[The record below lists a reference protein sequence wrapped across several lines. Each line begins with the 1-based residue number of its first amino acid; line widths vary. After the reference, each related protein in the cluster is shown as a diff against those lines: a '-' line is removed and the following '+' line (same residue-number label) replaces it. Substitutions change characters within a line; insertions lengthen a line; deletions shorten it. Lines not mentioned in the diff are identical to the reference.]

1 MAQQKSTQLDKMA
14 IGGIAHMRLAM
25 PTETAHLAVVE
36 GLTGNPDGRT
46 QAPITFTQVGDQT
59 YVEGYRHNLFVNQGL
74 EAALDSMFGDLTAVP
89 ITHIALSGDNGAVT
103 ATTADIDPS
112 GTGFSPKVTA
122 NTSRTNRTAGADNT
136 WTQDD
141 VSFSVRKVGLLTGA
155 LKTNVVNI
163 IGGTGNQP
171 FTVDL
176 TSQATFTLTI
186 GIDVT
191 LAAT

>member
-1 MAQQKSTQLDKMA
+1 MAQQKSTQYDQFQV
-14 IGGIAHMRLAM
+14 GGVVHLQVAM
-25 PTETAHLAVVE
+25 PTETAHLAVLE

-46 QAPITFTQVGDQT
+46 QAPITYTQQGDQT
-59 YVEGYRHNLFVNQGL
+59 LVEGYRHNLFVNQGL

-103 ATTADIDPS
+103 ATTADID
-112 GTGFSPKVTA
+112 
-122 NTSRTNRTAGADNT
+122 TSRTNRTAGADNT
-136 WTQDD
+136 WTQAD
-141 VSFSVRKVGLLTGA
+141 VSFSVRKVGFLTGS
-155 LKTNVVNI
+155 LKTDVVNI

>member
-1 MAQQKSTQLDKMA
+1 MTQKSTHKDALNV
-14 IGGIAHMRLAM
+14 GGIAHMRLTV
-25 PTETAHLAVVE
+25 PTETAHLAIVE

-46 QAPITFTQVGDQT
+46 QASIAWTLDGDQT
-59 YVEGYRHNLFVNQGL
+59 HIDGYLHNVFVNQGL

-89 ITHIALSGDNGAVT
+89 ITHIALSGDNSEVT

-122 NTSRTNRTAGADNT
+122 NTARTNRTAGGDNT
-136 WTQDD
+136 WTQED
-141 VSFSVRKVGLLTGA
+141 VSFAVRKVGFLTGG
-155 LKTNVVNI
+155 LKTDVVNI

-191 LAAT
+191 LSAT

>member
-1 MAQQKSTQLDKMA
+1 MAQQKSTQYDKMNV
-14 IGGIAHMRLAM
+14 GGVVHMRLTM

-46 QAPITFTQVGDQT
+46 QAPIAWTLNGEQTQ
-59 YVEGYRHNLFVNQGL
+59 VEGYRHNLFVNQGL
-74 EAALDSMFGDLTAVP
+74 EAALDSMFGDLTADR
-89 ITHIALSGDNGAVT
+89 ITHIALSGDNAAVT

-155 LKTNVVNI
+155 LKTDVVNI

>member
-1 MAQQKSTQLDKMA
+1 MQSRATHKDALLL
-14 IGGIAHMRLAM
+14 GGIAHMRLTV
-25 PTETAHLAVVE
+25 PTETAHLAIVE
-36 GLTGNPDGRT
+36 GLTGNADGRT
-46 QAPITFTQVGDQT
+46 AAPIAFRQDGNITHI
-59 YVEGYRHNLFVNQGL
+59 EGYLHNIFVNQGL
-74 EAALDSMFGDLTAVP
+74 EAALDSMFGDLTADR
-89 ITHIALSGDNGAVT
+89 ITHIALSGDNAAVT

-112 GTGFSPKVTA
+112 GTGFAPKVTA

-136 WTQDD
+136 WTQAD
-141 VSFSVRKVGLLTGA
+141 VSFSVRKVGFLTGA
-155 LKTNVVNI
+155 LKTDVVNI

-191 LAAT
+191 LTAT

>member
-1 MAQQKSTQLDKMA
+1 MAQQKSTQYDQFQV
-14 IGGIAHMRLAM
+14 GGVVHLQVAM
-25 PTETAHLAVVE
+25 PTETAHLAVLE

-46 QAPITFTQVGDQT
+46 QAPITYTQQGDQT
-59 YVEGYRHNLFVNQGL
+59 LVEGYRHNLFVNQGL

-136 WTQDD
+136 WTQAD
-141 VSFSVRKVGLLTGA
+141 VSFSVRKVGFLTGS
-155 LKTNVVNI
+155 LKTDVVNI

>member
-1 MAQQKSTQLDKMA
+1 MQSVSTQKDAMQ
-14 IGGIAHMRLAM
+14 IGGIAHIRLTLPAA
-25 PTETAHLAVVE
+25 TAHLAIVE

-46 QAPITFTQVGDQT
+46 AAPIAFTRQGDQT
-59 YVEGYRHNLFVNQGL
+59 HIEGYLHNLFVNQGL
-74 EAALDSMFGDLTAVP
+74 EAALDSLFGDLTADR
-89 ITHIALSGDNGAVT
+89 ITHIALSGDNSAVT

-122 NTSRTNRTAGADNT
+122 NVSRTGRTAGGDNT
-136 WTQDD
+136 WTQADI
-141 VSFSVRKVGLLTGA
+141 SFAVRKVGFLTGA
-155 LKTNVVNI
+155 LKTDVVNI

>member
-14 IGGIAHMRLAM
+14 IGGIAHMRLTM

>member
-1 MAQQKSTQLDKMA
+1 MAQQKSTQHDKMNV
-14 IGGIAHMRLAM
+14 GGVVHMRLTM
-25 PTETAHLAVVE
+25 PTETAHLAVVD

-46 QAPITFTQVGDQT
+46 QAPIAWTQVGDQT
-59 YVEGYRHNLFVNQGL
+59 HVEGYRHNLFVNQGL
-74 EAALDSMFGDLTAVP
+74 EAALDSMFGDLTADR
-89 ITHIALSGDNGAVT
+89 ITHIALSGDNAAVT

-141 VSFSVRKVGLLTGA
+141 VSFSVRKVGFLTGA
-155 LKTNVVNI
+155 LKTDVVNI

>member
-1 MAQQKSTQLDKMA
+1 MQSVSKQRDKMA
-14 IGGIAHMRLAM
+14 IGGIAHMRLTM
-25 PTETAHLAVVE
+25 PTETAHLAVVQ
-36 GLTGNPDGRT
+36 GLTGNSDGRT
-46 QAPITFTQVGDQT
+46 PAPITMTQDGKQT
-59 YVEGYRHNLFVNQGL
+59 HVDGYLHNLFVNQGL
-74 EAALDSMFGDLTAVP
+74 EAALDSMFGDLTADR

-112 GTGFSPKVTA
+112 GTGFAPKVTA

-141 VSFSVRKVGLLTGA
+141 VSFSVRKVGFLTGA
-155 LKTNVVNI
+155 LKTDVVNI